1 MTAAPAPPAEP
12 PTDPARAGLRT
23 LWRLLRPHRPALAL
37 ALGLAFAGAAAAL
50 AQPLLVR
57 QVIAAIEDS
66 RPVGGLA
73 AVLAVALLVAAAL
86 SGVQR
91 YVLQRTGEALVLST
105 RTALVRRLLR
115 LPVAELD
122 RRRTG
127 DLISRVGADTTLLRS
142 VVTSGLVDLVSGVVV
157 ASGALVAMAVV
168 DPVLLGITVLAVVF
182 GLSGASVVVRRL
194 RSASLAA
201 QTAVGT
207 MTAGVERA
215 LSGVR
220 TIRAARAESREASAV
235 DAASA
240 EAFRAGLRL
249 ARLEA
254 VLGPVAS
261 ISAQGAFLAVL
272 GIGGARVASGTIAV
286 GDLVAFVLLL
296 FLLVQPLAS
305 GISAYSAVQTGLGAL
320 ARIEEVLA
328 LPEETAD
335 DPGRPLALDGRPVEI
350 AFRDVSFAYPDAAS
364 ATGEGAPVLRG
375 VSFTAPAGRR
385 TALVGPSG
393 AGKSTVLALLE
404 RFYDATGG
412 SVRVAGADVREVDRD
427 QLRSRMAYVE
437 QDAPALAGSLRDN
450 LLLGAPSA
458 SQADLLRVLARV
470 NLTELLERSRDG
482 LDAQVG
488 DDGILLSGGQRQRLA
503 IARALLARPA
513 VLLLDEPT
521 ASLDA
526 RNEQALADA
535 VAAIGPG
542 TTVLVV
548 AHRLSTVVD
557 ADRIVVLDDGRV
569 VATGTHDE
577 LVGTSSLYRDLAA
590 RQLLV

>member
-1 MTAAPAPPAEP
+1 MSPQEPAPA
-12 PTDPARAGLRT
+12 GLGT

-37 ALGLAFAGAAAAL
+37 AVGLAFVGAAAAL

-57 QVIAAIEDS
+57 RVIAAIEDS
-66 RPVGGLA
+66 RPVAGLA
-73 AVLAVALLVAAAL
+73 VVAAAALLVAAAL

-105 RTALVRRLLR
+105 RTALARRLLR
-115 LPVAELD
+115 LPIAELD

-127 DLISRVGADTTLLRS
+127 DLISRVGADTTLLRT

-157 ASGALVAMAVV
+157 ACGALAAMAFV
-168 DPVLLGITVLAVVF
+168 DPVLLGVTVLAVVF
-182 GLSGASVVVRRL
+182 GLSGAALVVRRL
-194 RSASLAA
+194 RRASLAA
-201 QTAVGT
+201 QTAVGA

-220 TIRAARAESREASAV
+220 TIRAARAEDREAQAVDASSREAF
-235 DAASA
+235 D
-240 EAFRAGLRL
+240 AGLHL

-272 GIGGARVASGTIAV
+272 GIGGARVAAGQIAV
-286 GDLVAFVLLL
+286 ADLVAFVLLL

-320 ARIEEVLA
+320 ARIEEVLS

-335 DPGRPLALDGRPVEI
+335 DPGQDVPADGQPVEI
-350 AFRDVSFAYPDAAS
+350 TFSDVSFAYPDPESAS
-364 ATGEGAPVLRG
+364 GTGAPVLRG
-375 VSFTAPAGRR
+375 VTFTAPAGRR

-404 RFYDATGG
+404 RFYDVTGG
-412 SVRVAGADVREVDRD
+412 SVCVAGRDVRDVDRD
-427 QLRSRMAYVE
+427 QLRARMAYVE

-458 SQADLLRVLARV
+458 DDADLLQVLDRV
-470 NLTELLERSRDG
+470 NLGELVERSRSG

-503 IARALLARPA
+503 IARALLTRPS

-557 ADRIVVLDDGRV
+557 ADRIVVLEDGRV
-569 VATGTHDE
+569 AATGTHDE
-577 LVGTSSLYRDLAA
+577 LVAGSPLYRDLAA

>member
-1 MTAAPAPPAEP
+1 MAAPPDRVP
-12 PTDPARAGLRT
+12 DPARADLRT
-23 LWRLLRPHRPALAL
+23 LWRLLRPHRPALLL
-37 ALGLAFAGAAAAL
+37 AVVIAFLGAAAAL
-50 AQPLLVR
+50 AQPLLAR
-57 QVIAAIEDS
+57 RVITAIEAD
-66 RPVGGLA
+66 RPVLGLA
-73 AVLAVALLVAAAL
+73 GVLAVALLVAAAL

-91 YVLQRTGEALVLST
+91 YVLQRTGEALVLAT

-127 DLISRVGADTTLLRS
+127 DLISRVGADTTLLRT

-157 ASGALVAMAVV
+157 AGGALAAMAFV
-168 DPVLLGITVLAVVF
+168 DRVLLGVTVLAVVV
-182 GLSGASVVVRRL
+182 GLSAASVVVRRL

-201 QTAVGT
+201 QTAVGA

-220 TIRAARAESREASAV
+220 TIRAAQAEDREAVVV
-235 DAASA
+235 DASSRD
-240 EAFRAGLRL
+240 AFRAGLRL

-254 VLGPVAS
+254 VLGPVAAV
-261 ISAQGAFLAVL
+261 SAQGAFLAVL
-272 GIGGARVASGTIAV
+272 GIGGARVAADLISVA
-286 GDLVAFVLLL
+286 DLVAFVLLL

-305 GISAYSAVQTGLGAL
+305 GIAAYSAVQTGLGAL

-328 LPEETAD
+328 LPEETTD
-335 DPGRPLALDGRPVEI
+335 DRGVPLALDRQPVEI
-350 AFRDVSFAYPDAAS
+350 AFRQVQFAYPDES
-364 ATGEGAPVLRG
+364 GGGGLGPPVLRD
-375 VSFTAPAGRR
+375 VTFTAPAGRR
-385 TALVGPSG
+385 TAIVGPSG

-404 RFYDATGG
+404 RFYDVTGG
-412 SVRVAGADVREVDRD
+412 SVCVAGTDVRDLDRAE
-427 QLRSRMAYVE
+427 LRGRMAYVE
-437 QDAPALAGSLRDN
+437 QDAPALAGTLRDN
-450 LLLGAPSA
+450 LRLGAPDA
-458 SQADLLRVLARV
+458 SDAALLEVLGRV
-470 NLTELLERSRDG
+470 NLGELVERSASG

-503 IARALLARPA
+503 IARALLSRPA

-535 VAAIGPG
+535 VAAIGPD

-577 LVGTSSLYRDLAA
+577 LVGTSELYRDLAA

>member
-1 MTAAPAPPAEP
+1 
-12 PTDPARAGLRT
+12 
-23 LWRLLRPHRPALAL
+23 
-37 ALGLAFAGAAAAL
+37 
-50 AQPLLVR
+50 
-57 QVIAAIEDS
+57 
-66 RPVGGLA
+66 
-73 AVLAVALLVAAAL
+73 
-86 SGVQR
+86 VQR
-91 YVLQRTGEALVLST
+91 YVLQRTGEALVLET

-127 DLISRVGADTTLLRS
+127 DLISRVGADTTLLRT

-157 ASGALVAMAVV
+157 ASGALAAMAFV
-168 DPVLLGITVLAVVF
+168 DRVLLGVTVLAVAV
-182 GLSGASVVVRRL
+182 GLSLASVVVRRL

-220 TIRAARAESREASAV
+220 TIRAARAEEREAAV
-235 DAASA
+235 VDESSRD
-240 EAFRAGLRL
+240 AFRAGLRL

-261 ISAQGAFLAVL
+261 IAAQGAFLAVL
-272 GIGGARVASGTIAV
+272 GIGGARVAAGVISVA
-286 GDLVAFVLLL
+286 DLVAFVLLL

-305 GISAYSAVQTGLGAL
+305 GIAAYSAVQTGLGAL

-328 LPEETAD
+328 LPEETAGD
-335 DPGRPLALDGRPVEI
+335 LRVPVQLDGRPVEI
-350 AFRDVSFAYPDAAS
+350 AFQDVRFEYPEDAS
-364 ATGEGAPVLRG
+364 PTGRGAPVLRG
-375 VSFTAPAGRR
+375 VSFVAPAGSR

-404 RFYDATGG
+404 RFYDVTAG
-412 SVRVAGADVREVDRD
+412 SVCVGGADVRDLDRE
-427 QLRSRMAYVE
+427 QLRASMAYVE

-450 LLLGAPSA
+450 LLLGAPA
-458 SQADLLRVLARV
+458 ADEADLLRCSTGSTSASSCCAAATGSTR
-470 NLTELLERSRDG
+470 RS
-482 LDAQVG
+482 G

-503 IARALLARPA
+503 IARALLSRPA

-535 VAAIGPG
+535 GRRDRPATTGPRRRPP
-542 TTVLVV
+542 
-548 AHRLSTVVD
+548 AVD
-557 ADRIVVLDDGRV
+557 GRRRRPIVVLDDGRV

-577 LVGTSSLYRDLAA
+577 LGRDLRAVPRPGDAAAAGLSAGSALRASRAVDLRVEPLEQRGDLGSTQHLVTCAAPSPSAPSTGTSASA
-590 RQLLV
+590 RPCRGAGGRGPPLQWSAHGCGTARRPDRR